1 MSRRFMIIFHFFFLL
16 WAGPCSVWLS
26 LFMSFFCPS
35 CNLSWPCP
43 NFLNDPTLLIL
54 LNFLADH
61 IFLVFLNFLDDLI
74 FLILLNFLD
83 DLNFLVGVEFYQ
95 SFSLVH
101 CSRGFKKVQLD
112 VLPLPEW
119 DRRGVYVG
127 DQDDLGLEPF
137 VLKCISFIFFFGSS
151 DRSIFIF
158 FLKMGI
164 YS

>member
-1 MSRRFMIIFHFFFLL
+1 MGRPLFSLIVSFHVIPFVLL
-16 WAGPCSVWLS
+16 
-26 LFMSFFCPS
+26 
-35 CNLSWPCP
+35 CNLSWPYP

-61 IFLVFLNFLDDLI
+61 FFLVFLNFLDDLI

-83 DLNFLVGVEFYQ
+83 NLIFLVLLNFLDNLIFLVGVEFYQ

-137 VLKCISFIFFFGSS
+137 VLKCISFIFFLVVLIDQFL
-151 DRSIFIF
+151 F
-158 FLKMGI
+158 F
-164 YS
+164 S